1 MGRPTGRVLGSA
13 VLAIAA
19 LFVAVLTRR
28 ADAVVLAAPFAFVS
42 LAGLAMARIPSVGA
56 TAVLDT
62 RFVEGETAD
71 LALDLDVASGRG
83 RVRIGLALPSGVE
96 VIAGSDPVL
105 EMPLFPGTRRVE
117 WKIRFDRWGAFG
129 PLRIGM
135 TVTDRLGTRS
145 EARVVATDPVRVYP
159 TESTIRGALSPN
171 ALRTV
176 TGGHLSRQRGDG
188 IEFVDIREFTPG
200 DRARDVNW
208 RITARRGRPWVDQR
222 RPERSGEV
230 VLFVDSFVSVGDRFD
245 STLRRAAEVATAVAR
260 RHIGVNDRV
269 GLVDLGGLLRWL
281 RPGGGTA
288 QLYRLIDVLIET
300 EHFAS
305 SAAKTVDVLPARALP
320 RRCLVV
326 ALTPLIDPR
335 GIEALRMLR
344 ARGFDVAV
352 VEVSPSAFVPEPTDR
367 RQAIAR
373 SLWHLERDS
382 TRADLR
388 RRGMAVAEWDG
399 SEPLDVVIDSLGVF
413 RSAVLRAAR

>member
-13 VLAIAA
+13 ILAISA
-19 LFVAVLTRR
+19 LFVAVLTKR
-28 ADAVVLAAPFAFVS
+28 ADAVVLAAPFALVS
-42 LAGLAMARIPSVGA
+42 LAGLTMTRAPSVEA
-56 TAVLDT
+56 RAIAAT

-71 LALDLDVASGRG
+71 LALELVVASGRG
-83 RVRIGLALPSGVE
+83 RVRISLALPLGV
-96 VIAGSDPVL
+96 VVTDGADPSL
-105 EMPLFPGTRRVE
+105 EIPVSPGTHRVD
-117 WKIRFDRWGAFG
+117 WTVRFDRWGAMG
-129 PLRIGM
+129 PLRVGV
-135 TVTDRLGTRS
+135 TTTDRLGTRS
-145 EARVVATDPVRVYP
+145 EARVVSTEPVRVYP
-159 TESTIRGALSPN
+159 TESTIRDTVSPH

-176 TGGHLSRQRGDG
+176 IGGHLSRQRGDG

-208 RITARRGRPWVDQR
+208 RITARRGQPWVDQR

-230 VLFVDSFVSVGDRFD
+230 VLFLDSFVSVGDQFD
-245 STLRRAAEVATAVAR
+245 NTLRRAAEVAAAVAR
-260 RHIGVNDRV
+260 RHIAAIDRV

-300 EHFAS
+300 ERFAS
-305 SAAKTVDVLPARALP
+305 SAAKTVDVLPSRALP

-352 VEVSPSAFVPEPTDR
+352 IEVSPSSFVPPPIDR
-367 RQAIAR
+367 RQAVAR
-373 SLWHLERDS
+373 SLWQLERDS
-382 TRADLR
+382 TRNDLR
-388 RRGMAVAEWDG
+388 RRGIAVAEWDG
-399 SEPLDVVIDSLGVF
+399 SEPLDTLIDSLGVF

>member
-13 VLAIAA
+13 ILAIAA

-28 ADAVVLAAPFAFVS
+28 ADAVVVAAPFALVS
-42 LAGLAMARIPSVGA
+42 LAGLAMTRTPSVEA
-56 TAVLDT
+56 RAVSAT
-62 RFVEGETAD
+62 RFVEGEATD
-71 LALDLDVASGRG
+71 LALEVVASGRG
-83 RVRIGLALPSGVE
+83 RMKINLSLPVGVE
-96 VIAGSDPVL
+96 VIGGADPAL
-105 EMPLFPGTRRVE
+105 EIPLSSGTHRVE
-117 WKIRFDRWGAFG
+117 WKIRFDRWGSFG
-129 PLRIGM
+129 PLRIGV
-135 TVTDRLGTRS
+135 TTTDRLGTRS
-145 EARVVATDPVRVYP
+145 ESRVASTEPVRVYP
-159 TESTIRGALSPN
+159 TEATVRGTLSPN

-208 RITARRGRPWVDQR
+208 RITARRDQPWVDQR

-230 VLFVDSFVSVGDRFD
+230 VLFLDSFVSVGDQFD
-245 STLRRAAEVATAVAR
+245 STLRRAAEVAAAVVR

-300 EHFAS
+300 ERFAS

-320 RRCLVV
+320 RRCLVI

-352 VEVSPSAFVPEPTDR
+352 IEVSPTSFVPAPIDH
-367 RQAIAR
+367 RQAVAR

-388 RRGMAVAEWDG
+388 RRGIAVAEWDG
-399 SEPLDVVIDSLGVF
+399 SEPLDTVIDSLGVF